1 MCYLVHERQAEPQ
14 PGRGAL
20 PPLSERLR
28 PRWAG
33 AAALLLI
40 GGLAVAALVTPS
52 SQTELARA
60 TEAAFL
66 TSVVA
71 RSTTGPG
78 APASPVVE
86 QGAGVDDG
94 VPGSDYRKASA
105 GNCHHGL

>member
-14 PGRGAL
+14 PGRAAL

-33 AAALLLI
+33 AAAMLLV

-60 TEAAFL
+60 TEAALL
-66 TSVVA
+66 TTVVA
-71 RSTTGPG
+71 RSTTVPG
-78 APASPVVE
+78 VPATPVVE

-94 VPGSDYRKASA
+94 VPGSDLKASA